1 MRLILLT
8 SLMAIVASLAQAD
21 PPENVAGEQ
30 PATEKPGTAKSEAK
44 SSRSKSDRAA
54 AANAA
59 EQRRAAQREAAQ
71 NKKQALM
78 AKTPVTPAREDL
90 ALSFAKKHHRELAG
104 ILQSLKS
111 MEQTHY
117 KTAIWEVA
125 RDAERLDRLQQ
136 RKDER
141 YEPSLRIW
149 KLDSRIRLEA
159 ARFSMNQSEGTEKKL
174 SQLMLAR
181 RKAKV
186 AFLKIDRKRSQSR
199 TDRLDEQIES
209 ISSDHEQAVAAEI
222 DRLRRS
228 LAARGRSGAQSAV
241 PRTKKT
247 AAKSTA
253 SEAAVRNASAT
264 RTIPTPKEDSVAKPR
279 SKSSPR

>member
-21 PPENVAGEQ
+21 PPEKATGGK
-30 PATEKPGTAKSEAK
+30 PAAEKPDTAKPAAK
-44 SSRSKSDRAA
+44 SPRSKSDRAPA
-54 AANAA
+54 AKAA
-59 EQRRAAQREAAQ
+59 EQRRAAQRETARK
-71 NKKQALM
+71 KKQALM
-78 AKTPVTPAREDL
+78 AKTPVTPAREKL
-90 ALSFAKKHHRELAG
+90 ALSFAKKHHRELAA

-125 RDAERLDRLQQ
+125 RDAERLSRLQQ

-159 ARFSMNQSEGTEKKL
+159 ARFSMNQSEFTEKKL

-186 AFLKIDRKRSQSR
+186 AFLKIDRKRSQAR
-199 TDRLDEQIES
+199 TDRLDEQIDS
-209 ISSDHEQAVAAEI
+209 LSSNHEQAVAAEI

-228 LAARGRSGAQSAV
+228 LAAQSRSGAQSAV
-241 PRTKKT
+241 PRTKNP
-247 AAKSTA
+247 AAKPNA
-253 SEAAVRNASAT
+253 SEPAVRNASAT
-264 RTIPTPKEDSVAKPR
+264 RTIPTREEGSVAKPR

>member
-8 SLMAIVASLAQAD
+8 SLMAIVAGLAQAD
-21 PPENVAGEQ
+21 LPGKATGEI
-30 PATEKPGTAKSEAK
+30 PAAEKSP
-44 SSRSKSDRAA
+44 RSKSDRAA
-54 AANAA
+54 AAKAA
-59 EQRRAAQREAAQ
+59 DQRRAAQREAAR
-71 NKKQALM
+71 KRKQALM
-78 AKTPVTPAREDL
+78 AETPVTPAREKL
-90 ALSFAKKHHRELAG
+90 ALNFAKKHHWELAV

-117 KTAIWEVA
+117 QTAIWEVV
-125 RDAERLDRLQQ
+125 RDAERLGRLLQ

-159 ARFSMNQSEGTEKKL
+159 ARFSMNQSEATEKKL

-186 AFLKIDRKRSQSR
+186 AYLRIDWKRSQAR
-199 TDRLDEQIES
+199 TERLHEQMES
-209 ISSDHEQAVAAEI
+209 LSSNHEQAVAAEL

-228 LAARGRSGAQSAV
+228 LAARGRSGAHSAV
-241 PRTKKT
+241 RDKKKPT
-247 AAKSTA
+247 TSLPAIQD
-253 SEAAVRNASAT
+253 ASAT
-264 RTIPTPKEDSVAKPR
+264 RTIPTRKEDSVTKLR
-279 SKSSPR
+279 SNSSNK

>member
-8 SLMAIVASLAQAD
+8 SLMAIASLAQAD
-21 PPENVAGEQ
+21 PPEKPTAGKPAGEKLNTVN
-30 PATEKPGTAKSEAK
+30 PAAKSP
-44 SSRSKSDRAA
+44 RSKSDRAVA
-54 AANAA
+54 AKAA

-71 NKKQALM
+71 KKKQALM
-78 AKTPVTPAREDL
+78 AKSPVTPTREKL
-90 ALSFAKKHHRELAG
+90 ALNFAKKHHRELAA
-104 ILQSLKS
+104 ILQSLRS

-125 RDAERLDRLQQ
+125 RDAERLSRLQQ

-141 YEPSLRIW
+141 FEPSLRIW

-159 ARFSMNQSEGTEKKL
+159 ARFSMNQSEATEKKL

-186 AFLKIDRKRSQSR
+186 AFLKIDRNRSQAR
-199 TDRLDEQIES
+199 TDRLNEQIES
-209 ISSDHEQAVAAEI
+209 FSINCEQDVATEI

-228 LAARGRSGAQSAV
+228 LAARGRSGAQSAA
-241 PRTKKT
+241 PRTKKP
-247 AAKSTA
+247 AASQPA
-253 SEAAVRNASAT
+253 IRNAST
-264 RTIPTPKEDSVAKPR
+264 IRTLPTQKKSSVAKPR
-279 SKSSPR
+279 SSSSRK

>member
-21 PPENVAGEQ
+21 PPEKTTGGK
-30 PATEKPGTAKSEAK
+30 PAAEKPAKSP
-44 SSRSKSDRAA
+44 RSKADRAA
-54 AANAA
+54 AAKAA
-59 EQRRAAQREAAQ
+59 EQRRVAQREAARK
-71 NKKQALM
+71 KKQALM
-78 AKTPVTPAREDL
+78 AKTPVTPGREKL
-90 ALSFAKKHHRELAG
+90 ALNFAKKHHRELAA

-125 RDAERLDRLQQ
+125 RDAERLGRLQQ

-159 ARFSMNQSEGTEKKL
+159 ARFSMNQSEATEKKL

-186 AFLKIDRKRSQSR
+186 AYLKIDRKRSQAR

-209 ISSDHEQAVAAEI
+209 ISSNHEQAVAAEI

-228 LAARGRSGAQSAV
+228 LAARGRSGAQSAA
-241 PRTKKT
+241 PRTKKP
-247 AAKSTA
+247 AASQPTI
-253 SEAAVRNASAT
+253 RNASAT
-264 RTIPTPKEDSVAKPR
+264 RAIPTDEKSSVAKPR
-279 SKSSPR
+279 SNSSPK